1 MPFCFLLKPKTTL
14 FYLLSFAAT
23 SCILRCH
30 SLSLVVLFVVTRST
44 TCCHAFYHSLPL
56 VMSLVTRCI
65 TRLSFQKRSTIT
77 AVNITNNC
85 LDHLSKIFQ
94 SYLRKNLLLSTDN
107 TQMSFQIF
115 YAISCYF
122 SENLTEV
129 AIGRKICKWLYCN
142 LRKE

>member
-23 SCILRCH
+23 SCIIRCH

-44 TCCHAFYHSLPL
+44 ICCHKFYHSLPL
-56 VMSLVTRCI
+56 VIPLVTRCI

-85 LDHLSKIFQ
+85 LNHLSKIFQ

-107 TQMSFQIF
+107 IQMSFQIF
-115 YAISCYF
+115 YAISY
-122 SENLTEV
+122 
-129 AIGRKICKWLYCN
+129 
-142 LRKE
+142 

>member
-30 SLSLVVLFVVTRST
+30 SLSLVI
-44 TCCHAFYHSLPL
+44 
-56 VMSLVTRCI
+56 SLVTRCI

-107 TQMSFQIF
+107 TQMPFQIF